1 MTTLNDRFQAGQ
13 NMRGLMSGG
22 DQTHYALPGVDQLA
36 PDLKRIIDEALFG
49 LIWSRPGLDLKYRC
63 IATVSALM
71 ALGELNLLRRHV
83 DRSLNVGL
91 TPQQVV
97 EIFIQST
104 FYVGVPA
111 VETALRLTKD
121 IFEERGIDFRGVSE
135 YDTNRHADEL
145 HALGQ
150 EIHRHHMGDLTTPGV
165 NDDTPEAELERI
177 VDEYHWGAIHSRS
190 HLDDKARGYRLPGLP
205 DGDGSIRCPDA
216 AADSRRSGHW
226 PVVHRGD
233 GSVHSPLHVRRI
245 HQHPHRHAH
254 RTFGVRGV
262 RHILKRRAL
271 GFHCTTREPE
281 PPGINRQ
288 GGRW

>member
-150 EIHRHHMGDLTTPGV
+150 EIHRHHMGGLTTPGV

-190 HLDDKARGYRLPGLP
+190 HLDDKARAIVSLASLTVMGVY
-205 DGDGSIRCPDA
+205 DA
-216 AADSRRSGHW
+216 QMR
-226 PVVHRGD
+226 
-233 GSVHSPLHVRRI
+233 RRI
-245 HQHPHRHAH
+245 RGGLGIGLSSTEVMEVFIHLSMYGGYINT
-254 RTFGVRGV
+254 RTAMRIARSVFVE
-262 RHILKRRAL
+262 L
-271 GFHCTTREPE
+271 G
-281 PPGINRQ
+281 IS
-288 GGRW
+288 